1 MSTPPD
7 QPPQPRMRPTS
18 LSTLFVTGLA
28 TAAVAWIGISNFY
41 GDIQSLP
48 WVASLIILVLGVG
61 EWILAFTT
69 RARIERRDGTE
80 PVNPLTVAWYVV
92 LAKASALGGALFTGL
107 YVGLLAEAGTLTHA
121 GDDLPTAAIGLV
133 SGLNLA
139 VAGLMLEKACRVPDR
154 PDDDHPDSDV
164 DEDRSAG
171 GRAGN

>member
-1 MSTPPD
+1 
-7 QPPQPRMRPTS
+7 MRPTS
-18 LSTLFVTGLA
+18 LSTLFVTALA
-28 TAAVAWIGISNFY
+28 TAAVAWIGISTFY
-41 GDIQSLP
+41 NDMPSLP

-61 EWILAFTT
+61 EWIMAFNT
-69 RARIERRDGTE
+69 RARIELRDGTQ

-107 YVGLLAEAGTLTHA
+107 YVGLLAYLVPLAGTLTHA
-121 GDDLPTAAIGLV
+121 GDDLPKAAIGLV

-164 DEDRSAG
+164 DEDRPTG
-171 GRAGN
+171 GRTGN